1 MRGLTK
7 KQQQAVIDEALTW
20 LNTPYHRGAKLKGV
34 GVDCGQFLI
43 GVFEGAGYLKP
54 GECDPGY
61 YPYEIHLH
69 RTDEAYLKWILKYCN
84 RIDGQPQPGDIAM
97 FKFGK
102 SSSHSAIVI
111 EWPKVIHSYVRMGV
125 IISNANEALLCYDDG
140 SSRLTGF
147 YRPKPRK

>member
-1 MRGLTK
+1 MNK
-7 KQQQAVIDEALTW
+7 KQQQAVVSEAMTW
-20 LNTPYHRGAKLKGV
+20 VGTPYHRGAKIKGV

-43 GVFEGAGYLKP
+43 GVFEGAGYLQP

-61 YPYEIHLH
+61 YPHEIHLH
-69 RTDEAYLKWILKYCN
+69 RAEERYLEWILKFCTKVQN
-84 RIDGQPQPGDIAM
+84 PQPGDIAM
-97 FKFGK
+97 FRFGQ

-125 IISNANEALLCYDDG
+125 VVSSAEEALLCYPDG

-147 YRPKPRK
+147 YRPKAR

>member
-1 MRGLTK
+1 MTK
-7 KQQQAVIDEALTW
+7 KQQQAVVSEAMTW
-20 LNTPYHRGAKLKGV
+20 VGTPYHRGAKIKGV

-43 GVFEGAGYLKP
+43 GVFEGAGYLQP

-61 YPYEIHLH
+61 YPHEIHLH
-69 RTDEAYLKWILKYCN
+69 RAEERYLEWILKFCTKVQN
-84 RIDGQPQPGDIAM
+84 PQPGDIAM
-97 FKFGK
+97 FRFGQ

-125 IISNANEALLCYDDG
+125 VVSSAEEALLCYPDG

-147 YRPKPRK
+147 YRPKAR